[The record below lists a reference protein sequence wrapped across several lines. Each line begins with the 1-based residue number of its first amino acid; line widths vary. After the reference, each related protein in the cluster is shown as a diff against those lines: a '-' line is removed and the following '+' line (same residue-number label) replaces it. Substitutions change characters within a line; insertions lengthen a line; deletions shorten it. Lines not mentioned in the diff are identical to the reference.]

1 MDDKAPYIAV
11 KVPEKGDNRG
21 KKIQIL
27 FLWQYYVFSKC
38 YYKPNKCYSK
48 TNVTVKLQLRYNF
61 KVQRSYASETYV
73 LLLFTL
79 KMGEKNHSLG
89 INTHAYSVVI
99 TYQYILS
106 IIMNK

>member
-61 KVQRSYASETYV
+61 KVRRSYARETYV

-79 KMGEKNHSLG
+79 KMRK

-106 IIMNK
+106 IIMYK

>member
-1 MDDKAPYIAV
+1 MDDKAPYNAV
-11 KVPEKGDNRG
+11 KVPKKGDDQE
-21 KKIQIL
+21 KM

-48 TNVTVKLQLRYNF
+48 TNVTVKLQLRYTF

-79 KMGEKNHSLG
+79 KMGEIEKPFSCH
-89 INTHAYSVVI
+89 
-99 TYQYILS
+99 
-106 IIMNK
+106 

>member
-11 KVPEKGDNRG
+11 KVPKKGDDRE
-21 KKIQIL
+21 KM

-38 YYKPNKCYSK
+38 FYKPNKCYSK

-79 KMGEKNHSLG
+79 K
-89 INTHAYSVVI
+89 VI
-99 TYQYILS
+99 KI
-106 IIMNK
+106 

>member
-48 TNVTVKLQLRYNF
+48 TNVTVIIKLQLRYNF
-61 KVQRSYASETYV
+61 KVQRSYASKTYV

-79 KMGEKNHSLG
+79 KMGKKTILLAL
-89 INTHAYSVVI
+89 THML
-99 TYQYILS
+99 IL
-106 IIMNK
+106 